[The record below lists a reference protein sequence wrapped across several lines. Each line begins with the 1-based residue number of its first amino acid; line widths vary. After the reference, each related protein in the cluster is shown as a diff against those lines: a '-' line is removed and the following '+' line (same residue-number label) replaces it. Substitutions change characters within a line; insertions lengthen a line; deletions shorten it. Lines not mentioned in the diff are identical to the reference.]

1 MFYRVNAKWLH
12 ETDSP
17 EYEHPEY
24 TPIEDEKYLPNREQ
38 LISYLV
44 ELTGRIENSLESEIV
59 IKPCHF
65 ATHRFY
71 KVNDIHGREV
81 FPNET

>member
-1 MFYRVNAKWLH
+1 MFYRVNVKWLH
-12 ETDSP
+12 ETDGP
-17 EYEHPEY
+17 GYEYHEY
-24 TPIEDEKYLPNREQ
+24 TPMEDERYLPDREQ

-44 ELTGRIENSLESEIV
+44 DLTGRIEGSLESEIV

-71 KVNDIHGREV
+71 KVNDIHGGEV